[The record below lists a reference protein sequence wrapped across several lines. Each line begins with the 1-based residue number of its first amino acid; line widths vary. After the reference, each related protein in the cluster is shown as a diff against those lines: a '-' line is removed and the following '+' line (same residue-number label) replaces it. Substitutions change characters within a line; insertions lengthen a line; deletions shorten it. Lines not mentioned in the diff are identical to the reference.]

1 MILGPVYSPTLNMER
16 LCWNAFKKQ
25 ARKQDPVASKVDY
38 RYYERLRAA
47 YKAQKDK
54 NICTLDRWVVN
65 GILSKGF
72 PERTTEENQ

>member
-1 MILGPVYSPTLNMER
+1 MILGPLYSPTPNMER

-47 YKAQKDK
+47 YKAQRDSSSPK
-54 NICTLDRWVVN
+54 LDRWLSN
-65 GILSKGF
+65 GLDIQI
-72 PERTTEENQ
+72 PQRTTEEHQ

>member
-1 MILGPVYSPTLNMER
+1 MILGPLYSPTPNMER

-54 NICTLDRWVVN
+54 NICTLDHWVKPVQSN
-65 GILSKGF
+65 DG
-72 PERTTEENQ
+72 